1 MLEERQRE
9 MVPTSDVNTLLIERI
24 EKVVEILQENSIKM
38 GQLLAVHN
46 EKLEKQDQVD
56 GVLFEKID
64 SLHREVTRKS
74 DEIKKGCERD
84 IMKIDARLN
93 AIEKKI
99 WSLFGGIAIISFIV
113 SGPGQSVMK
122 NLMPQPSV
130 ERLTN

>member
-1 MLEERQRE
+1 MDNNSPL
-9 MVPTSDVNTLLIERI
+9 TDVNILLIERI

-46 EKLEKQDQVD
+46 EKLAKQDQVD

-64 SLHREVTRKS
+64 SVHREVTRKAE
-74 DEIKKGCERD
+74 EIKKGCERD
-84 IMKIDARLN
+84 IMLIDSRLST
-93 AIEKKI
+93 IEKKI

-113 SGPGQSVMK
+113 SGPGQSIMK

>member
-1 MLEERQRE
+1 MI
-9 MVPTSDVNTLLIERI
+9 PTSNVNTLLIERI
-24 EKVVEILQENSIKM
+24 EKIVEILQENSIKM

-46 EKLEKQDQVD
+46 EKLEKQDKID

-84 IMKIDARLN
+84 IMKIDVRLN
-93 AIEKKI
+93 TIEKKI

-113 SGPGQSVMK
+113 SSPGQSIMK
-122 NLMPQPSV
+122 NLMQQPSV

>member
-1 MLEERQRE
+1 MI
-9 MVPTSDVNTLLIERI
+9 PTSDVNTLLIERI
-24 EKVVEILQENSIKM
+24 EKIVEILQETSIKM

-46 EKLEKQDQVD
+46 EKLEKQDKID

-84 IMKIDARLN
+84 IMKIDVRLN
-93 AIEKKI
+93 TIEKKI

-113 SGPGQSVMK
+113 SGPGQSIMK
-122 NLMPQPSV
+122 NLMQQPSV

>member
-1 MLEERQRE
+1 MDNNSPL
-9 MVPTSDVNTLLIERI
+9 TDVNILLIERI

-46 EKLEKQDQVD
+46 EKLAKQDQVD

-64 SLHREVTRKS
+64 SVHREVTRKA

-93 AIEKKI
+93 TIEKKI
-99 WSLFGGIAIISFIV
+99 WSLFGGIAIISFLV
-113 SGPGQSVMK
+113 SGPGQNLIK
-122 NLMPQPSV
+122 NFVVAPAVQV
-130 ERLTN
+130 NK

>member
-1 MLEERQRE
+1 MLEKRQRE
-9 MVPTSDVNTLLIERI
+9 MTPTSDVNTLLIERI
-24 EKVVEILQENSIKM
+24 EKIVEILQENSIKM

-46 EKLEKQDQVD
+46 EKLEKQDKID

-64 SLHREVTRKS
+64 REVTRKAE
-74 DEIKKGCERD
+74 EIKKGCERD
-84 IMKIDARLN
+84 ILKIDARLN
-93 AIEKKI
+93 TIEKKI

-113 SGPGQSVMK
+113 SGPGQSIMK